1 MVSAVTKEF
10 MSNGIIKPWHQVV
23 KLREDVKTGEL
34 TLAMFAADLY
44 DVKMGTAKSVY
55 RDPKEFFTLTFP
67 ASGIRALAR
76 DVAYRLAGKSDKA
89 VRQLSLTYGG
99 GKTHTLITEYHLH
112 NDPANL
118 PDVPAVAEF
127 RAEMG
132 GLAIPKARIVVLP
145 FDKLDVEKGM
155 EMVCPAGKKRW
166 LKQPWSLLA
175 WQVAGEAGLKLLHAD
190 GKAEERES
198 APAENLM
205 RALLEL
211 GIKEEGQPGLPA
223 SQGGALLVLLDEVL
237 MYAHE
242 KVRKDRGWL
251 ETLKNFFQYLTQAA
265 TKTDRCC
272 VVASLLASD
281 VEKNDPTGR
290 EIESE
295 LSKVFQREGE
305 QEIQPV
311 TKEEAAEVLKRR
323 LFDLESIK
331 DAEKFRPQVITALQ
345 GIGKLD
351 EATAK
356 GGSGVEQKYLLSYP
370 FHPELTEVFYAKWSG
385 MPGFQRTRGILRTF
399 ALALRDA
406 AGTDPSPLIGP
417 SVFLPKAN
425 ETKIPEG
432 LRELAVVARKET
444 HEGAQSNW
452 PFILDTELAKAREIE
467 QDFAVLKG
475 REIQQ
480 AVIAAFVHS
489 QPIGKTADLSELF
502 VLIGSTSPDRIT
514 LEKALRR
521 WVDVSWFL
529 DESNFPADDKV
540 LPKTWKLGSRPNLT
554 QMHDEASRDRVKTE
568 TVESLLNTLIGK
580 TKDLTAG
587 ASAAGA
593 KVHNL
598 PVKPNDFED
607 DGEFHFAVL
616 GPKCA
621 STSGNPSAE
630 AKRFLEET
638 TGVDRPRVN
647 KNAVVLA
654 VPSRDGLDAVR
665 ATVRNYLGWEEV
677 REMLK
682 GQELDEVRR
691 VRLQGN
697 TEKSRSEILEA
708 IKNAYSVVVTQSSA
722 GDIQAFKISPSDEP
736 LFVTIKRDS
745 RSRIEDNPVSADA
758 LLPGGP
764 YDLWRPGETARRIKD
779 LVGAFAQV
787 PKLPK
792 MLRRGEILETLV
804 EGARQGFFILRQMR
818 PDKSFRTIWR
828 QEISATDIEK
838 DPTWEVVLAESAQLE
853 EIPASLLSPEGLP
866 DFWPATKQIR
876 VTEAVNY
883 FAANKFVTTKR
894 VASDGTLF
902 DESIPIPSAKKETV
916 LAAVKAAVEAGK
928 LWLVSGVASICG
940 EAIPAGVLSDTAL
953 LYAPPEPID
962 VNRLTPEQLP
972 AAWEGNQTTAL
983 GLANQL
989 SIWAG
994 KSLPWP
1000 VVREAIDGAIRARL
1014 LERAAD
1020 SGPWPCPLSGA
1031 AAVKLLRPQ
1040 NVPVPPPPPP
1050 PPKPG
1055 TFMAVSELQS
1065 QELMDLADSLGEMLK
1080 AAVPNSL
1087 KLNVR
1092 IELGGEPKA
1101 SEPKLKAINAILA
1114 KVKKGWELK

>member
-1 MVSAVTKEF
+1 MA
-10 MSNGIIKPWHQVV
+10 NGTIKPWHQVV

-132 GLAIPKARIVVLP
+132 GLPIPKARIVVLP

-155 EMVCPAGKKRW
+155 EMVCPAGEKRW

-175 WQVAGEAGLKLLHAD
+175 WQIAGAAGLMLLHAD
-190 GKAEERES
+190 GKAEERDS

-211 GIKEEGQPGLPA
+211 GVKE
-223 SQGGALLVLLDEVL
+223 GGALLVLLDEVL

-242 KVRKDRGWL
+242 KVRKDRSWL

-345 GIGKLD
+345 GIGRLD

-356 GGSGVEQKYLLSYP
+356 GGSGVEQKYLLSFP

-406 AGTDPSPLIGP
+406 AGVDPSPLIGP
-417 SVFLPKAN
+417 SVFLPCLPLSEGQPGGRQAKGN

-432 LRELAVVARKET
+432 LRELAEVARKET
-444 HEGAQSNW
+444 YEGAQSNW

-467 QDFAVLKG
+467 QDFAALKG
-475 REIQQ
+475 REVQQ

-502 VLIGSTSPDRIT
+502 VLIGATNPDRIT

-540 LPKTWKLGSRPNLT
+540 LPKTWRLGSRPNLQ
-554 QMHDEASRDRVKTE
+554 QMHDVACADRVKTE
-568 TVESLLNTLIGK
+568 TVESLMNTLIGK
-580 TKDLTAG
+580 AKDLTVG

-598 PVKPNDFED
+598 PVKPSDIED
-607 DGEFHFAVL
+607 EGEFHFAVL

-621 STSGNPSAE
+621 SMSGNPSAE
-630 AKRFLEET
+630 ARRYLEET
-638 TGVDRPRVN
+638 TASDRPRVN

-654 VPSRDGLDAVR
+654 VPSRDGLDAAR
-665 ATVRNYLGWEEV
+665 ATVRSYLGWEEV

-697 TEKSRSEILEA
+697 TEKSRGDILEA
-708 IKNAYSVVVTQSSA
+708 IKNAYCVVVTQSAA

-736 LFVTIKRDS
+736 LFVTIKGDS

-779 LVGAFAQV
+779 LMGAFAQV

-804 EGARQGFFILRQMR
+804 EGARQGFFVLRQMR
-818 PDKSFRTIWR
+818 ADKSFRTIWR
-828 QEISATDIEK
+828 QEVSATDIEK
-838 DPTWEVVLAESAQLE
+838 DPTWEMVLPESAQLE
-853 EIPASLLSPEGLP
+853 EISASLLTPEGLP
-866 DFWPATKQIR
+866 ELWPAAKQIT
-876 VTEAVNY
+876 VADAVNY
-883 FAANKFVTTKR
+883 FAGNKYVTTKR
-894 VASDGTLF
+894 VAADGTLF
-902 DESIPIPSAKKETV
+902 DESVPIPSAKSAAV
-916 LAAVKAAVEAGK
+916 QGAVKAAVEAGK
-928 LWLVSGVASICG
+928 LWLVSGVASLCG
-940 EAIPAGVLSDTAL
+940 EPIPTGVLSDTTL
-953 LYAPPEPID
+953 LYPPPEPID

-983 GLANQL
+983 GLSNQL
-989 SIWAG
+989 SVQAG
-994 KSLPWP
+994 KALPWP
-1000 VVREAIDGAIRARL
+1000 VLRDAIEGAIRARL
-1014 LERAAD
+1014 LERTAD
-1020 SGPWPCPLSGA
+1020 SGSWPCPLSGA
-1031 AAVKLLRPQ
+1031 GAVKLQRPQ
-1040 NVPVPPPPPP
+1040 NVPVPATPRLVM
-1050 PPKPG
+1050 PKPG
-1055 TFMAVSELQS
+1055 IFTAEAELKTD
-1065 QELMDLADSLGEMLK
+1065 ELMDLGDSLGEVLK
-1080 AAVPNSL
+1080 AAVPNTL

-1101 SEPKLKAINAILA
+1101 SEARVKAINAILA
-1114 KVKKGWELK
+1114 KVKKGLELK